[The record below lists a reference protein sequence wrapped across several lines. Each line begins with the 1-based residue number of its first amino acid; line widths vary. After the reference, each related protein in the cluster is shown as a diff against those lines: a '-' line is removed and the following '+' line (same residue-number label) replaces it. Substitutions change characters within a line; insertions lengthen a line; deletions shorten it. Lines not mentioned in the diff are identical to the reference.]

1 MLGVGS
7 IFCCLVTWLIWK
19 KMKDELV
26 GWFGWLLRGVYG
38 SIETMWS
45 SKELPRT
52 QRLLWMKSKLPLG
65 FGFRI
70 VMVVTLVHLFCIG
83 VLILWVV
90 SIALFNLL
98 YFVRDW
104 IPLVLPYNKYSLI
117 QKKMLLSK
125 FLIWINNLENF

>member
-1 MLGVGS
+1 LLLFGD
-7 IFCCLVTWLIWK
+7 LVHLK
-19 KMKDELV
+19 KMEDELV
-26 GWFGWLLRGVYG
+26 GWFGWLLRGAYE

-70 VMVVTLVHLFCIG
+70 VMVVILVHLFCIG

-104 IPLVLPYNKYSLI
+104 ALLVLPYNKSSL
-117 QKKMLLSK
+117 KKFIGSLWEISLGTLKRSDRI
-125 FLIWINNLENF
+125 LCN

>member
-7 IFCCLVTWLIWK
+7 ICCCLVTWFIWK
-19 KMKDELV
+19 KMEDELV
-26 GWFGWLLRGVYG
+26 GWFGWLLRGAYE

-70 VMVVTLVHLFCIG
+70 VMVVILVHLFCIG

-117 QKKMLLSK
+117 QKKNAFVKIPYLDK
-125 FLIWINNLENF
+125 